1 MSDDRLKALAAALG
15 RVPSGLFIVT
25 ARKGEAET
33 GLLASWVQ
41 QCSFDPP
48 QVSLCLRRG
57 REMNA
62 WLEDGAAFT
71 VNILEDDGGTDL
83 IVRFGRGFALDEPA
97 FEGLEVAR
105 PGGRRRC
112 CARRWR
118 TWNAAS
124 SPAMTPAT
132 MNCSSAASR
141 LGPCLAT
148 ASRWST
154 CARAGCITR
163 PRIARRP

>member
-25 ARKGEAET
+25 ARRGEAET

-57 REMNA
+57 RDLNA
-62 WLEDGAAFT
+62 WLEEGAAFT
-71 VNILEDDGGTDL
+71 LNILEDDGGTDL

-97 FEGLEVAR
+97 FEGLEVDR
-105 PGGRRRC
+105 PGGAAPVLREALAYLECRVV
-112 CARRWR
+112 ARHDAGDHQLFIGRV
-118 TWNAAS
+118 TTG
-124 SPAMTPAT
+124 AM
-132 MNCSSAASR
+132 
-141 LGPCLAT
+141 LGDGKPMVHVRKSGLHY
-148 ASRWST
+148 
-154 CARAGCITR
+154 
-163 PRIARRP
+163 

>member
-25 ARKGEAET
+25 ARRGEAET

-57 REMNA
+57 RELNA
-62 WLEDGAAFT
+62 WMEDGAAFT
-71 VNILEDDGGTDL
+71 INILEDDGGTDL

-97 FEGLEVAR
+97 FEGLEVER
-105 PGGRRRC
+105 PGGAAPVLREALAYLECRVV
-112 CARRWR
+112 ARHDAGDHELFIGRV
-118 TWNAAS
+118 TAG
-124 SPAMTPAT
+124 AM
-132 MNCSSAASR
+132 
-141 LGPCLAT
+141 LGDGKPMVHVRKSGLHY
-148 ASRWST
+148 
-154 CARAGCITR
+154 
-163 PRIARRP
+163 